1 MVVVELAVV
10 KTDISVVK
18 ISFVGINGLVVNLGL
33 VIKSDAVVEI
43 VLGLIVVINLKGT
56 WRTAAEVVIVSSV
69 VTGAIVAIP
78 VVINNESAVEL
89 ACVTVVDSTKS
100 TFLIISSVCSSFVFV
115 KNTRSTVMVIKVAL
129 VMIIGVVDVAFEMYT
144 GVIVP
149 VSSVTITG
157 VFEMEFITDN

>member
-1 MVVVELAVV
+1 M
-10 KTDISVVK
+10 
-18 ISFVGINGLVVNLGL
+18 NG
-33 VIKSDAVVEI
+33 
-43 VLGLIVVINLKGT
+43 
-56 WRTAAEVVIVSSV
+56 
-69 VTGAIVAIP
+69 
-78 VVINNESAVEL
+78 SAVEL

-100 TFLIISSVCSSFVFV
+100 TSLIISSVCSSFVFV